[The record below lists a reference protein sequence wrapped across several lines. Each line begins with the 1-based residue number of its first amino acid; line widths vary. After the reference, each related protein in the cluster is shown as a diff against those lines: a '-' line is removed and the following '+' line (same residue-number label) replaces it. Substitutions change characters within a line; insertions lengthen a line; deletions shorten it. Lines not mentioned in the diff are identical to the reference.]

1 MLPPGLGLDL
11 GHGFV
16 AQDLNPA
23 LFTVTLPAGQM
34 NMDINL
40 IVGEGGGGGGNDI
53 VFGAMKMEE

>member
-1 MLPPGLGLDL
+1 MLPPGLGLGL

-34 NMDINL
+34 NVDISL
-40 IVGEGGGGGGNDI
+40 IVGEGGVGVGGRI
-53 VFGAMKMEE
+53 LCLVR